1 MSLQRLVM
9 PFNIVNERRMKRGK
23 STRGDFLD
31 KKGHLAKEID
41 DVSATTRTTRSGVL
55 LIPLEA

>member
-1 MSLQRLVM
+1 M
-9 PFNIVNERRMKRGK
+9 PFNIVKERGMKRGK

-41 DVSATTRTTRSGVL
+41 GVSATTRTTCSGVL